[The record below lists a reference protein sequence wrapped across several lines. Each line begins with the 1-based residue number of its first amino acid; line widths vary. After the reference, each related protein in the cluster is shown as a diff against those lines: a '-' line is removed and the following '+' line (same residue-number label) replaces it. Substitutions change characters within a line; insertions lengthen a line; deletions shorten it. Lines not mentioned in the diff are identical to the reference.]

1 MPRRPG
7 CGVRRGWTEAVHLSL
22 GGLAAALLLVCSPHA
37 LAAQAAETGFLNR
50 NVEVGGRSYRYQVY
64 VPPSYNA
71 SQRWP
76 VILFLHGGG
85 ERGTDGLLQTQ
96 VGLGAALRKDAERFP
111 AVVVFPQVPP
121 DSFWVGTPARVAMAA
136 LDRTVEEFRTD
147 PDRVYLTGLSIG
159 GNGTWYL
166 AYRHPSR
173 FAALMPICGWV
184 IPDKEW
190 KLPAELV
197 VPPDSGPPYAALARR
212 LRNIPTWIV
221 HGEVDDV
228 IPVEHSRLPAAALRA
243 AGAPVQYL
251 ELVGTEHNSW
261 DPAYASPKM
270 MEWLLAQRRRP
281 DRSKP

>member
-1 MPRRPG
+1 MP
-7 CGVRRGWTEAVHLSL
+7 
-22 GGLAAALLLVCSPHA
+22 GLAVLVLLMSSPPALV
-37 LAAQAAETGFLNR
+37 AQSVETGFLNR
-50 NVEVGGRSYRYQVY
+50 KVAVGGRTYRYQVY
-64 VPPSYNA
+64 VPPSYTS

-96 VGLGAALRKDAERFP
+96 VGLGTALRKNAERFP
-111 AVVVFPQVPP
+111 AIVVFPQVPP

-136 LDRTVEEFRTD
+136 LDRTIEEFRTD
-147 PDRVYLTGLSIG
+147 SDRVYLTGLSIG

-184 IPDKEW
+184 VPSKEW
-190 KLPAELV
+190 GLTAELV
-197 VPPDSGPPYAALARR
+197 VPADSGEAFAALARR

-228 IPVEHSRLPAAALRA
+228 LPVEQSRLAAAALKSV
-243 AGAPVQYL
+243 GAPVQYL

-261 DPAYASPKM
+261 DATYASPAM
-270 MEWLLAQRRRP
+270 MNWLFAQRRRH
-281 DRSKP
+281 

>member
-1 MPRRPG
+1 MNLRAPG
-7 CGVRRGWTEAVHLSL
+7 FAAFLVLVSSPTPLS
-22 GGLAAALLLVCSPHA
+22 P
-37 LAAQAAETGFLNR
+37 QTAETGFLNR
-50 NVEVGGRSYRYQVY
+50 QVAVEGTSYRYQVY
-64 VPPSYNA
+64 VPPSYTP

-111 AVVVFPQVPP
+111 AIVVFPQVPP

-136 LDRTVEEFRTD
+136 LDRAVEEFRTD

-173 FAALMPICGWV
+173 FAALMPICGWIV
-184 IPDKEW
+184 PDKEW
-190 KLPAELV
+190 KLTAELV
-197 VPPDSGPPYAALARR
+197 VPSDSGQPYAALARR

-228 IPVEHSRLPAAALRA
+228 IPVKHSRLPAAALKEV
-243 AGAPVQYL
+243 GAPVQYL

-261 DPAYASPKM
+261 DPTYASPKM
-270 MEWLLAQRRRP
+270 IEWLFAQRRR
-281 DRSKP
+281 R